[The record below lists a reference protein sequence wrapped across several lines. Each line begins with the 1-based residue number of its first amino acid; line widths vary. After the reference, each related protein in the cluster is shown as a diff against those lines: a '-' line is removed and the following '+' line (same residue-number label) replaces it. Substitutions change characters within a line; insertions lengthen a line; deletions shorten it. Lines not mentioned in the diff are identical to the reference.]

1 MRKVYKIILILLDRN
16 SLYSAHLLSDS
27 THANLFEKTR
37 THLYIQS
44 NLEILT
50 SPTHSSY
57 LSHRYLISKM
67 PSDSDNEVTSI
78 NTVSCRLFEV
88 PIIRNFN
95 IFSHEFTRKYLSYQC
110 RRNPGLR
117 KRQKCVPANFSGS
130 SFAWS
135 TLVTNLI
142 HYCVLKDPVFF
153 YELMVIKFTN

>member
-1 MRKVYKIILILLDRN
+1 MY
-16 SLYSAHLLSDS
+16 
-27 THANLFEKTR
+27 
-37 THLYIQS
+37 
-44 NLEILT
+44 
-50 SPTHSSY
+50 
-57 LSHRYLISKM
+57 
-67 PSDSDNEVTSI
+67 
-78 NTVSCRLFEV
+78 TVSCRLFEV

-153 YELMVIKFTN
+153 YELRRGIRKNDLSEKSKPPGIFRLMGWWETRKSISLENFSDHTSSRSQNTCFFTVKLTVKNQ